1 MVYQPQLSCSYMP
14 MSLILMTTKCGQSQV
29 HTHLIEEEAEA
40 ERWTVTC
47 PRSPVQE
54 VHGPEL
60 DPCSWIAESPSGP
73 LWPWVLGDQKRGG
86 EGA

>member
-47 PRSPVQE
+47 PRSPVQ
-54 VHGPEL
+54 
-60 DPCSWIAESPSGP
+60 
-73 LWPWVLGDQKRGG
+73 
-86 EGA
+86 